1 MIWLTVALAVI
12 FSVPNFFSKEQ
23 LAAMPDWL
31 PKRTMPLGLDL
42 QGGSHI
48 LLQVERPDLIKDRVN
63 TVRDDVRRLLR
74 DAKIEYSG
82 LGAGIAECAR
92 ENQRLSQAAPRPRPP
107 CRPAA
112 PANATL
118 LGPGNVIEV
127 DIEEGADGQLDL
139 KLTEQGIEYR
149 IASAATQSI
158 EVDRAARQRTGHDRA
173 ADPTPGQ

>member
-1 MIWLTVALAVI
+1 MLLRWQVKDKNDMLHFARWKTVMIWLTVALAVI

-48 LLQVERPDLIKDRVN
+48 LLQVERADLIKDRVN

-82 LGAGIAECAR
+82 LGAGAQNVRVKINDPAKSCR
-92 ENQRLSQAAPRPRPP
+92 RQDRLGELLGPR
-107 CRPAA
+107 
-112 PANATL
+112 NATL
-118 LGPGNVIEV
+118 FGSGNVIEV
-127 DIEEGADGQLDL
+127 DIADDGAGP
-139 KLTEQGIEYR
+139 
-149 IASAATQSI
+149 
-158 EVDRAARQRTGHDRA
+158 V
-173 ADPTPGQ
+173 

>member
-1 MIWLTVALAVI
+1 MIWITVALAVI

-48 LLQVERPDLIKDRVN
+48 LLQVERADLIKDRVN

-82 LGAGIAECAR
+82 LGAGAQNVRVKINDR
-92 ENQRLSQAAPRPRPP
+92 
-107 CRPAA
+107 
-112 PANATL
+112 
-118 LGPGNVIEV
+118 LGPST
-127 DIEEGADGQLDL
+127 A
-139 KLTEQGIEYR
+139 
-149 IASAATQSI
+149 
-158 EVDRAARQRTGHDRA
+158 
-173 ADPTPGQ
+173 